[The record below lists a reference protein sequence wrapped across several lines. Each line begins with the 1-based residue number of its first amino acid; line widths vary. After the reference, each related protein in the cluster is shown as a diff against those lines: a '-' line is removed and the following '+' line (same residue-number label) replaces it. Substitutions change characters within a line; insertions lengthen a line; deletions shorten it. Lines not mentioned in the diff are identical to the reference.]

1 MVLIIEY
8 DTFTDNFLCR
18 LLLPV
23 FLEKKHWSLECLPKY
38 AFLIFFLQEWKVCKE
53 SYCWIEII
61 FSIEDCIV
69 LLSISIAH
77 TKRVK
82 SIIRNHTDST
92 TWKVSV
98 FGVILVRIFLHLDW
112 IQRDTLY
119 PSVFSANAGKP
130 WPEYFRIRA
139 LFTRCSLYLDINLV
153 TILPVYNA
161 K

>member
-1 MVLIIEY
+1 MI
-8 DTFTDNFLCR
+8 
-18 LLLPV
+18 LLLTIS
-23 FLEKKHWSLECLPKY
+23 FADFYCLYSWKRSTG
-38 AFLIFFLQEWKVCKE
+38 AWNVSQSMHFWFFFLQEWKVCKE

-130 WPEYFRIRA
+130 WPEYFQIRA

>member
-82 SIIRNHTDST
+82 SIIR
-92 TWKVSV
+92 
-98 FGVILVRIFLHLDW
+98 IALHEK
-112 IQRDTLY
+112 Y
-119 PSVFSANAGKP
+119 PYSELFWSVFSCI
-130 WPEYFRIRA
+130 WTEYREILCIRTFYA
-139 LFTRCSLYLDINLV
+139 V
-153 TILPVYNA
+153 
-161 K
+161 